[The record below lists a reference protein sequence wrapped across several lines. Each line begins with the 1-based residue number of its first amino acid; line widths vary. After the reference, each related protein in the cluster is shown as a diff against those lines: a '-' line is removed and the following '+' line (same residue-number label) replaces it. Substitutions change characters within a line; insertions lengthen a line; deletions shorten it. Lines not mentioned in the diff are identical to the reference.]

1 VKKHIS
7 FSLSI
12 QREIERHG
20 LNVESEVNNSFK
32 ELGIRTLLHQ
42 AGIRKEKGFPPVT
55 LLFVMIV
62 LPLIKHSLC
71 SLWSGQFFANIIAAQ
86 KDTYYRFLNHPCFN
100 WRKLVLL
107 LACREI
113 ARTDRSTLNDKTI
126 IVDDTILGKTGKK
139 MELVSY
145 HHDHTTNRS
154 KLGYQ
159 MLQLGYHN
167 GARFYPV
174 DFGFHTSANQTNGRC
189 RELDKRCCGWK
200 RRMESF
206 EKKTDLMVAMLKR
219 CWQNDICARF
229 VLFDSWFASDAVISK
244 IITIGYGV
252 LCRLKRNKT
261 RYTYNGSPKTLAQL
275 WHDVARHELRWV
287 NSWRIKAAL
296 VRVELPLS
304 GSVDLVFV
312 RWNKKTW
319 HAFLCTETDLDLAEI
334 LNYYSRRWAIEC
346 FFRDCKQLLELGKGQ
361 SETFDAVVA
370 WTSIVMIRYLLLV
383 YILAKRQI
391 IGPIGP
397 LFKELAHEH
406 LQLVFIQLLWERF
419 RQILMLSSQLFSP
432 DHDPEELFY
441 LLDVL
446 ENSFTPLPL
455 DGCAKL

>member
-1 VKKHIS
+1 VKKDIS

-12 QREIERHG
+12 QREIESRG
-20 LNVESEVNNSFK
+20 LNVESEVNKSFN

-42 AGIRKEKGFPPVT
+42 SGIHKEKGFPPVT
-55 LLFVMIV
+55 LLFVMTV

-71 SLWSGQFFANIIAAQ
+71 SLWSGQFFTNIIAAQ

-100 WRKLVLL
+100 WRKFVLL

-113 ARTDRSTLNDKTI
+113 ARTDQSAFNDRTI
-126 IVDDTILGKTGKK
+126 IVDDTILGKTGEK

-145 HHDHTTNRS
+145 HQDHATNRS

-167 GARFYPV
+167 GARFYPL
-174 DFGFHTSANQTNGRC
+174 DFGFHTSANQTNDKIRD
-189 RELDKRCCGWK
+189 LDKRCCGWK

-219 CWQNDICARF
+219 CWQDNVSARF
-229 VLFDSWFASDAVISK
+229 VLFDSWFASDSVISQVVG
-244 IITIGYGV
+244 IGYGV
-252 LCRLKRNKT
+252 ICRLKRNKT
-261 RYTYNGSPKTLAQL
+261 RYAYNGIHMTLSQL
-275 WHDVARHELRWV
+275 WHDVARHELQSV
-287 NSWRIKAAL
+287 SSWRIKAAI

-304 GSVDLVFV
+304 GQVDLVFM
-312 RWNKKTW
+312 RWSKKTW
-319 HAFLCTETDLDLAEI
+319 HVFLCTETGVELSEI

-370 WTSIVMIRYLLLV
+370 WASIVMIRYLLLI

-391 IGPIGP
+391 IGPVGP
-397 LFKELAHEH
+397 LFKELVREH
-406 LQLVFIQLLWERF
+406 LLLATMRSLWDRF
-419 RQILMLSSQLFSP
+419 RQILMLSSQLFSSSQ
-432 DHDPEELFY
+432 DPEELFHF
-441 LLDVL
+441 LDVL
-446 ENSFTPLPL
+446 ENSFTIHPLE
-455 DGCAKL
+455 GCAKL